1 MMIFFFLIF
10 CLHLR
15 NINLL
20 SRIYSS
26 LRFELELESDDSR
39 ERVRSKTTDRQ
50 VSVGMNECNF

>member
-50 VSVGMNECNF
+50 VSVGMNECKF